1 MGKYGDFQKLFNII
15 TDQRV
20 EKAAEVYYHNIT
32 KTYKIRHNNLVCGSW
47 VTFIKKKNQIYNYV
61 TIARTGSKKS
71 DIDDKVP
78 LIMYRG
84 LFYKWHKIKKKH
96 ISKKLHYFALL
107 HIHYDF
113 FLNYQLKR
121 KCSSGV
127 HKGAHT

>member
-71 DIDDKVP
+71 DIDDKAP
-78 LIMYRG
+78 LIMYGG
-84 LFYKWHKIKKKH
+84 LLYKWHKIKKT
-96 ISKKLHYFALL
+96 YFKEIALFL
-107 HIHYDF
+107 PYDF

-127 HKGAHT
+127 NKGAHT